1 MEPYPDTPDEGSIM
15 VGAELLPLSSPEFE
29 LGPPG
34 QKAIE
39 LARVVDR
46 GIRESKCIDFKKLC
60 ITEGEKAW
68 TIVIDI
74 CTINDAGNLLDASS
88 LAAIAAL
95 RNTTFPEYKDDKI
108 DYKKKTSKKLELKDI
123 PLSVTVIKIGDK
135 FLVDPDSDEEKAIEI
150 LRKRGEAQAVKKSDR
165 EQREGSMFLER
176 SGSKVALIHLACETD
191 FVVRG
196 EDFQNAGKTLAK
208 TALTKGADAARTEAA
223 SLMPALVS
231 KLGENITFV
240 DAVVKEGAVVGTY
253 VHSNAKIGVIVALD
267 TGSEEVAKDVIQVA
281 EVKFCTIILKS

>member
-1 MEPYPDTPDEGSIM
+1 MNNEVRGHLIRLFESNIRLDGRKFTDYRPVKVEVNATNTAEGSARVIIGKTDVIAGVKMEIMEPYPDTPDEGSIM

-135 FLVDPDSDEEKAIEI
+135 FLVDPDSEEEKAIDARLTVASLSDGTLCAMQKGGDYPLTSEDI
-150 LRKRGEAQAVKKSDR
+150 AKMVDIGIEKGKELRKLVK
-165 EQREGSMFLER
+165 
-176 SGSKVALIHLACETD
+176 
-191 FVVRG
+191 
-196 EDFQNAGKTLAK
+196 
-208 TALTKGADAARTEAA
+208 
-223 SLMPALVS
+223 
-231 KLGENITFV
+231 
-240 DAVVKEGAVVGTY
+240 
-253 VHSNAKIGVIVALD
+253 
-267 TGSEEVAKDVIQVA
+267 
-281 EVKFCTIILKS
+281 